1 MKTPAIIL
9 AKVSV
14 TGFLFWYL
22 TTKIDFSESFNRI
35 LSISPGAVILVV
47 SLIIAGLAIVSLR
60 WKTIMSKIGIDLE
73 TLTFF
78 KTYLVAN
85 FFNVTLLSSLTGDA
99 FRMWKLSRITKPLI
113 KIFNGIVLDRLMGM
127 LGLIIIIAFGI
138 STLPTEEIEQWTKRS
153 LFALLIILII
163 AYLILARIKSLP
175 KSLEKWRIVKFLK
188 KISTD
193 TVALVKDYRCFSLMI
208 LYSIAIHVISIFV
221 LYILAISL
229 GITIDFLTSFAL
241 FAIVIFSML
250 IPISIAGWGVR
261 EGVMVVLLGL
271 IGISSES
278 ALALSILYGIILTIV
293 GLMGGIFWLFER
305 K

>member
-1 MKTPAIIL
+1 
-9 AKVSV
+9 
-14 TGFLFWYL
+14 
-22 TTKIDFSESFNRI
+22 
-35 LSISPGAVILVV
+35 
-47 SLIIAGLAIVSLR
+47 
-60 WKTIMSKIGIDLE
+60 
-73 TLTFF
+73 
-78 KTYLVAN
+78 
-85 FFNVTLLSSLTGDA
+85 
-99 FRMWKLSRITKPLI
+99 
-113 KIFNGIVLDRLMGM
+113 
-127 LGLIIIIAFGI
+127 
-138 STLPTEEIEQWTKRS
+138 
-153 LFALLIILII
+153 
-163 AYLILARIKSLP
+163 
-175 KSLEKWRIVKFLK
+175 
-188 KISTD
+188 
-193 TVALVKDYRCFSLMI
+193 MI

>member
-113 KIFNGIVLDRLMGM
+113 KIFNGIVLDRLMASF
-127 LGLIIIIAFGI
+127 IF
-138 STLPTEEIEQWTKRS
+138 
-153 LFALLIILII
+153 LL
-163 AYLILARIKSLP
+163 RK
-175 KSLEKWRIVKFLK
+175 
-188 KISTD
+188 
-193 TVALVKDYRCFSLMI
+193 
-208 LYSIAIHVISIFV
+208 
-221 LYILAISL
+221 
-229 GITIDFLTSFAL
+229 G
-241 FAIVIFSML
+241 
-250 IPISIAGWGVR
+250 
-261 EGVMVVLLGL
+261 
-271 IGISSES
+271 
-278 ALALSILYGIILTIV
+278 ALSKDNNNVPNKRMIIVVTIRRLDSV
-293 GLMGGIFWLFER
+293 L
-305 K
+305 